1 MIQLNNLNF
10 GYLKKYPMFKELNL
24 TLEKGHVYGLL
35 GKNGAGKSTLLKN
48 IVGALHPQSGTCEID
63 GEETHKRKVITME
76 KIHYLPEQITLPPVK
91 IKSFL
96 MMNSPFYPNF
106 SEDTFN
112 EIVEEFD
119 IPTHLK
125 LTHLSHGQQKK
136 VAIAFAIATNTDW
149 LFLDEPTNGLDIPS
163 KSLFRKVISNHINDN
178 RGIIISTHQIAD
190 IDKLIENIVVV
201 DQGSILLNKS
211 LFEISE
217 KVGFKVS
224 AQTTDEIE
232 NLLYQEE
239 FGVGRKVIVSNENI
253 GDGEVDIELL
263 FNGLVAKGSNL
274 KELLN

>member
-1 MIQLNNLNF
+1 M
-10 GYLKKYPMFKELNL
+10 
-24 TLEKGHVYGLL
+24 
-35 GKNGAGKSTLLKN
+35 
-48 IVGALHPQSGTCEID
+48 
-63 GEETHKRKVITME
+63 
-76 KIHYLPEQITLPPVK
+76 
-91 IKSFL
+91 
-96 MMNSPFYPNF
+96 
-106 SEDTFN
+106 
-112 EIVEEFD
+112 
-119 IPTHLK
+119 
-125 LTHLSHGQQKK
+125 
-136 VAIAFAIATNTDW
+136 
-149 LFLDEPTNGLDIPS
+149 
-163 KSLFRKVISNHINDN
+163 
-178 RGIIISTHQIAD
+178 
-190 IDKLIENIVVV
+190 